1 MSYRPIT
8 FDADSLIGT
17 VNALQGAQLPY
28 AGKRALQKL
37 GFELRKDLASYMGE
51 QFANP
56 VQFTLRSPRYAADG
70 LELRI
75 SISTDGA
82 KGQDP
87 ARYLYPVSTEDGAGG
102 KPAYTTRF
110 TRALRKNG
118 IIDPS
123 MYAIPF
129 LEGRGVRLNSYGNM
143 SPGQYQQV
151 LTALK
156 SDSGMGAGKRAWR
169 YFAIPDRRRTSTRP
183 TRLPAGIYR
192 AKGSD
197 VQRLFTLTTTQPK
210 VPSIFDFYGRTT
222 ATTQR
227 LLPTLLSQA
236 LRDALSG

>member
-1 MSYRPIT
+1 MANQSIT
-8 FDADSLIGT
+8 FQADQLIGYVT
-17 VNALQGAQLPY
+17 ALQAVQLPY
-28 AGKRALQKL
+28 AGKRTLQKL
-37 GFELRKDLASYMGE
+37 GFELRKDLAQYMGE

-56 VQFTLRSPRYAADG
+56 VQFTLRSPRYSADE
-70 LELRI
+70 LELTI
-75 SISTDGA
+75 SISKDGA

-129 LEGRGVRLNSYGNM
+129 LQGRGVRLNSYGNM

-151 LTALK
+151 LAAL
-156 SDSGMGAGKRAWR
+156 STETGMGAGKRAWR
-169 YFAIPDRRRTSTRP
+169 YFSVPDRRKPSTRP
-183 TRLPAGIYR
+183 SRLPNGIYR
-192 AKGSD
+192 VKGRD

-210 VPSIFDFYGRTT
+210 VPSIFDFYGRISSSSE
-222 ATTQR
+222 R
-227 LLPTLLSQA
+227 LMPTLLSQA
-236 LRDALSG
+236 LRDALGG

>member
-1 MSYRPIT
+1 MAYKPIT
-8 FDADSLIGT
+8 FQADQLIGYVT
-17 VNALQGAQLPY
+17 ALQAVQLPY

-56 VQFTLRSPRYAADG
+56 VQFTLRSPRYSADE
-70 LELRI
+70 LELTI
-75 SISTDGA
+75 SISKDGA

-102 KPAYTTRF
+102 KAAYTTRF
-110 TRALRKNG
+110 TRALRKTG
-118 IIDPS
+118 VIDAAT
-123 MYAIPF
+123 YAIPF

-183 TRLPAGIYR
+183 NRLPAGIYR
-192 AKGSD
+192 AKGND
-197 VQRLFTLTTTQPK
+197 VQRLFALTTTQPK
-210 VPSIFDFYGRTT
+210 VPTIFDFYGRISSSSE
-222 ATTQR
+222 R
-227 LLPTLLSQA
+227 LMPTLLSQA
-236 LRDALSG
+236 LRDALGG

>member
-1 MSYRPIT
+1 MAYKPIT
-8 FDADSLIGT
+8 FQADQLIGYVT
-17 VNALQGAQLPY
+17 ALQSVQLPY
-28 AGKRALQKL
+28 AGKRSMQKL
-37 GFELRKDLASYMGE
+37 GFELRKDLAQYMGE

-56 VQFTLRSPRYAADG
+56 VQFTLRSPRYNADG
-70 LELRI
+70 LELRV

-118 IIDPS
+118 IIDAS

-129 LEGRGVRLNSYGNM
+129 LQGRGVRVNSYGNM

-151 LTALK
+151 LAALK
-156 SDSGMGAGKRAWR
+156 TETGMGAGKRAWR
-169 YFAIPDRRRTSTRP
+169 YFAIPDRRKASTRSS
-183 TRLPAGIYR
+183 RLPNGIYR
-192 AKGSD
+192 VKGSD
-197 VQRLFTLTTTQPK
+197 VQRLFTLTTAQPK
-210 VPSIFDFYGRTT
+210 VPTIFDFYGRVTS
-222 ATTQR
+222 ASDR

-236 LRDALSG
+236 LRDAM

>member
-1 MSYRPIT
+1 MAYKPIT
-8 FDADSLIGT
+8 FQADQLIGYVT
-17 VNALQGAQLPY
+17 ALQAVQLPY
-28 AGKRALQKL
+28 AGKRSMQKL
-37 GFELRKDLASYMGE
+37 GFELRKDLAQYMGE

-56 VQFTLRSPRYAADG
+56 VQFTLRSPRYNADG
-70 LELRI
+70 LELRV

-123 MYAIPF
+123 MYAVPF
-129 LEGRGVRLNSYGNM
+129 LQGRGVRVNSYGNM

-151 LTALK
+151 LAALK
-156 SDSGMGAGKRAWR
+156 TETGMGAGTRAWR
-169 YFAIPDRRRTSTRP
+169 YFAIPDRRKTSTRP
-183 TRLPAGIYR
+183 SRLPNGIYR
-192 AKGSD
+192 AKGSE

-210 VPSIFDFYGRTT
+210 VPTIFDFYGRVTS
-222 ATTQR
+222 ASDR

-236 LRDALSG
+236 LRDAMG

>member
-118 IIDPS
+118 IIDAAT
-123 MYAIPF
+123 YAIPF
-129 LEGRGVRLNSYGNM
+129 LKGNGVRLVNGNM

-151 LTALK
+151 LAALK
-156 SDSGMGAGKRAWR
+156 TETGMGAGKRAWR
-169 YFAIPDRRRTSTRP
+169 YFAVPDRRKTTVRTNHLAP
-183 TRLPAGIYR
+183 GIFR
-192 AKGSD
+192 TQGRTL
-197 VQRLFTLTTTQPK
+197 QRLFNFTTTQPK

-222 ATTQR
+222 ATAQR
-227 LLPTLLSQA
+227 LMPTLLSQA
-236 LRDALSG
+236 LRDALGG